1 MESCTRVTLTKPSS
15 KEDTKKKVGTEV
27 ENNFSCKESVSC
39 PLSLNVRN
47 ILSPRNSR
55 VYIWGNRAEGEKSI
69 EEEVEPSS
77 DIK

>member
-1 MESCTRVTLTKPSS
+1 MESCTRVTLKKPSS
-15 KEDTKKKVGTEV
+15 KEDTKKNVGTEV
-27 ENNFSCKESVSC
+27 EDNFIQGQCIV

-69 EEEVEPSS
+69 EKEVEPSS